1 MTNPQINE
9 ATQARAKRY
18 GQWSVKEEKLRIIYD
33 DSEESVLF
41 EDTSSISYLKVE
53 NPSLLYM
60 FGGILLGFI
69 LGMGLI
75 SSGGDFGLTMTLLI
89 GPMILGFILAFTN
102 KIKYDNVA
110 IETRGGKII
119 RFSVEAGKG
128 KNIMDQIEEE
138 KRKWETSKK

>member
-1 MTNPQINE
+1 MANPQMTAAVE
-9 ATQARAKRY
+9 ARVKKY

-53 NPSLLYM
+53 NINPLYM
-60 FGGILLGFI
+60 FGGILLGCI
-69 LGMGLI
+69 LGIVSMTSGDDVGLGMI
-75 SSGGDFGLTMTLLI
+75 LMVGI
-89 GPMILGFILAFTN
+89 MILGFILAYTN

-119 RFSVEAGKG
+119 RFSVDTGKG
-128 KNIMDQIEEE
+128 KDIMEKIEEE